1 MEKIDSKLQRRQLEL
16 MKKRFDVDEEKKTV
30 KLALHYE
37 KASEVLDTSLDSK
50 IPTFDRSK
58 FDFIKDTI
66 SDFRPDYKTDLSIQ
80 IDDYEDY
87 KADEIMEGFND
98 AVELTHYSGNR
109 EHKKK
114 FVQVTFLIIAGVL
127 LLNIIANGYIIDL
140 FGFSEIGTSVFKEV
154 LDISSWVFIW
164 EAVSLMFLRPSEDR
178 LISLTLAHRLKQVSF
193 LDKKGEVTAKEDYS
207 DSYADTAKE
216 RKLRIT
222 GKYALLLSGAAFFAL
237 GSITLFKSLYSIPSY
252 VSLFQES
259 GGDLSLIV
267 LISTLMSIDFLVFT
281 FEILGGIA
289 ALSAFTGRIGKLY
302 KLALPFGLLS
312 FVLEATGLILS
323 IVMEISFVD
332 SILGMVI
339 ATAYLFGVIALLITR
354 EKRVEKRN

>member
-37 KASEVLDTSLDSK
+37 KASDILDTSLDSK

-58 FDFIKDTI
+58 FDYIKDTI

-80 IDDYEDY
+80 IDDYEGY
-87 KADEIMEGFND
+87 KADEIIEGFND

-127 LLNIIANGYIIDL
+127 LLNIIANGYVIDW

-178 LISLTLAHRLKQVSF
+178 LISLTLAHKLKQVNF
-193 LDKKGEVTAKEDYS
+193 LNKKGEVVAKEDYS

-216 RKLRIT
+216 RKLRIV

-237 GSITLFKSLYSIPSY
+237 GAINLFNFIYSIPTY
-252 VSLFQES
+252 ISLFQIAD
-259 GGDLSLIV
+259 GDVGFIV
-267 LISTLMSIDFLVFT
+267 LVSAFVSIDALVVT
-281 FEILGGIA
+281 FEVLGGIA
-289 ALSAFTGRIGKLY
+289 AISAFTGKIGKLY
-302 KLALPFGLLS
+302 KLALPFGILS
-312 FVLEATGLILS
+312 FVLEVAGLVIG
-323 IVMEISFVD
+323 IIMGMSFVN
-332 SILGMVI
+332 SILGAVI
-339 ATAYLFGVIALLITR
+339 ATAYLFGVIALMITK
-354 EKRVEKRN
+354 EKLKKKQK

>member
-30 KLALHYE
+30 KLSLHYD
-37 KASEVLDTSLDSK
+37 KASDILDTSLDSK

-140 FGFSEIGTSVFKEV
+140 FGFSEVGTSVFKEV

-178 LISLTLAHRLKQVSF
+178 LISLTLAHRLRQVNF
-193 LDKKGEVTAKEDYS
+193 LDKKGEVVAKEDYS

-216 RKLRIT
+216 RKLRIV

-237 GSITLFKSLYSIPSY
+237 GAINLFNFIYSIPTY
-252 VSLFQES
+252 ISLFQIAN
-259 GGDLSLIV
+259 GDVGFIV
-267 LISTLMSIDFLVFT
+267 LVNVLVSIDALVVT
-281 FEILGGIA
+281 FEVLGGIA
-289 ALSAFTGRIGKLY
+289 AISAFTGKIGKLY
-302 KLALPFGLLS
+302 KLALPFGILS
-312 FVLEATGLILS
+312 FVFEVASLVFS
-323 IVMEISFVD
+323 IIMEMSFVN
-332 SILGMVI
+332 SILGAVI
-339 ATAYLFGVIALLITR
+339 ATAYLFGVIALMITK
-354 EKRVEKRN
+354 EKLKKKQK